1 MIRLQIT
8 DNHHDWKCIQECFV
22 DDASLGSEELDTAKK
37 DLERIANIKIG
48 ELSLE
53 GNTNLLVFPRD
64 LHRYGDEI
72 SENCIISMRNDEIS
86 TGNIMGF
93 VGVND
98 TQLNIK
104 SRFAKKDGEDYFLH
118 YMLQKVFAIN
128 LFDIK
133 HTTRQEDIFD
143 FLLYLFPHFLK
154 KALAQGLFKKYRR
167 FEYNDA
173 NIRGPIDVN
182 RHIRENIPFRGTV
195 AYSTREHSY
204 DNEVTQLVR
213 HAIEYIRTKEHGAI
227 ILNNDPETR
236 SCITQITLATQSYNV
251 RERMKVINQNLRPIR
266 HPYYSAY
273 TDLQNLCLRILRHES
288 IKYGQEKDKVYGVL
302 FDGAWLWEEYLN
314 TIFVKYQLGITH
326 AENKMGKNGINLY
339 ENGRKCYYPDFYK
352 QIPEDEKGEKSFV
365 LDAKY
370 KRLGKSVAVDE
381 QESCDLNNTI
391 SIGRDD
397 LFQMIT
403 YMHVLPAIHC
413 ALVYPLERN
422 ELSHSTVFK
431 AVPRELMGFGG
442 NITGFGIPIPE
453 ILPEHN
459 YSNFCES
466 MKSIELSLKG
476 EVENIT
482 FSKNNPN

>member
-1 MIRLQIT
+1 MSLIQIA
-8 DNHHDWKCIQECFV
+8 DNSRNKVPDSDK
-22 DDASLGSEELDTAKK
+22 ASLLK
-37 DLERIANIKIG
+37 IADIKIG

-53 GNTNLLVFPRD
+53 DTPNLLVFPRD

-72 SENCIISMRNDEIS
+72 SENCIISMRNNEIS

-98 TQLNIK
+98 TQLDIK
-104 SRFAKKDGEDYFLH
+104 SRFAKVDEDDYFLH
-118 YMLQKVFAIN
+118 YMLQKVFSIN

-182 RHIRENIPFRGTV
+182 RHVRENIPFRGTI

-213 HAIEYIRTKEHGAI
+213 HTIEYIRTKEHGAI
-227 ILNNDPETR
+227 ILNNDPETK
-236 SCITQITLATQSYNV
+236 SCITQISLATQSYTV

-288 IKYGQEKDKVYGVL
+288 LKYGQEKDKVYGVL

-314 TIFVKYQLGITH
+314 TILKPCGFKHPENKSHKGGLKMFQKD
-326 AENKMGKNGINLY
+326 AENEAISKNS
-339 ENGRKCYYPDFYK
+339 RKLYPDFWK
-352 QIPEDEKGEKSFV
+352 DNFI

-370 KRLGKSVAVDE
+370 KH
-381 QESCDLNNTI
+381 LNNGV
-391 SIGRDD
+391 GRED
-397 LFQMIT
+397 LYQVVT
-403 YMHVLPAIHC
+403 YMYC
-413 ALVYPLERN
+413 AKAANGAYVYPYEKDDEYVKYQLD
-422 ELSHSTVFK
+422 
-431 AVPRELMGFGG
+431 GYGG
-442 NITGFGIPIPE
+442 YIHVIPLYIPQSEKEFTKFVNNIE
-453 ILPEHN
+453 
-459 YSNFCES
+459 
-466 MKSIELSLKG
+466 KS
-476 EVENIT
+476 ENILRET
-482 FSKNNPN
+482 CK